1 MEHALAE
8 LPLAIFTTL
17 APIGAGA
24 FIILAL
30 AFFTTKF
37 TEEQIKKIDKMTLI
51 PLGLVLLGL
60 GASVLHLSSPLNAI
74 FVFSGLGQSPL
85 TNEIVVAGIFFVL
98 AAVYTILALLGKL
111 SNGTRKILLA
121 LTSVAAL
128 VFAVFIGLAY
138 MMDTIASWNTPY
150 TILEIV
156 GFCLLGGSVL
166 GTFLLM
172 LAGALDDA
180 RKTPFKI
187 VVAIVAVL
195 GAFLSLGATIAHV
208 LTLNGM
214 VTPMVTGAHLV
225 EEALVV
231 IIVFGVG
238 ALAALA
244 GEFLLLIKN
253 PNKVVG
259 GITLALAIVAV
270 FAGRMMFYATQ
281 ISVGLQ

>member
-24 FIILAL
+24 FIVLAI

-37 TEEQIKKIDKMTLI
+37 TDEQMKKLDKMTLI
-51 PLGLVLLGL
+51 PLILVAVGL
-60 GASVLHLSSPLNAI
+60 GASVLHLSAPLNAI

-85 TNEIVVAGIFFVL
+85 TNEIAVAGVFFVL
-98 AAVYTILALLGKL
+98 AAAYTILALWGKL
-111 SNGTRKILLA
+111 SEGLRKILLA

-128 VFAVFIGLAY
+128 IFAAFVGLAY

-166 GTFLLM
+166 GTFVLM
-172 LAGALDDA
+172 MAGVLDDA

-187 VVAIVAVL
+187 VVAIMAVL
-195 GAFLSLGATIAHV
+195 GAIVALGAVGAHV
-208 LTLNGM
+208 MMINGM
-214 VTPMVTGAHLV
+214 NTAMVSGAHLL

-231 IIVFGVG
+231 LIVFGVG
-238 ALAALA
+238 ALAALIC
-244 GEFLLLIKN
+244 ELLLLFKSSSKMI
-253 PNKVVG
+253 G
-259 GITLALAIVAV
+259 GVALALAIVAV
-270 FAGRMMFYATQ
+270 FAGRMVFYATQ